1 MPAISRADFAA
12 TRARIERA
20 HAVRSEMAKLLNES
34 STTFY
39 VERRAVGDHIVIEAH
54 AEPPIMAGIVFGDWL
69 ANIRAA
75 LDYSFFQLA
84 IHDEQR
90 DPPTRP
96 RDRQFPI
103 TRTVDD
109 FDKLRTKDVFHGMAA
124 DTVGMIESMQPYHT
138 KYGADGNALLWL
150 HDLARKDRHRRPF
163 TIGTLVKSFNAKIQA
178 PYGTNVIS
186 YDLFDPT
193 KAPPLVGGGESF
205 VLGRLHCKNDSI
217 PKWLKDGVELDIE
230 HHIELLDWF
239 REAHTSGIAA
249 NIRNDSLQVRMEFIE
264 YYMGLV
270 VDAFE
275 ELTGNRK

>member
-1 MPAISRADFAA
+1 
-12 TRARIERA
+12 
-20 HAVRSEMAKLLNES
+20 MAKLLNES
-34 STTFY
+34 PTTIY
-39 VERRAVGDHIVIEAH
+39 AERRAEGEHIVIEAFS
-54 AEPPIMAGIVFGDWL
+54 EPPIMAGIVFGDWL

-103 TRTVDD
+103 TRTKDD
-109 FDKLRTKDVFHGMAA
+109 FDKLRPKDVFKGMTAA
-124 DTVGMIESMQPYHT
+124 TVDMIEGMQPYHT
-138 KYGADGNALLWL
+138 KYGSEGNTLLWL

-163 TIGTLVKSFNAKIQA
+163 TIGTRIKSFNARIPE
-178 PYGTNVIS
+178 PYCQNIVS
-186 YDLFDPT
+186 YDLFDPN
-193 KAPPLVGGGESF
+193 KEPPLVGGGESLI
-205 VLGRLHCKNDSI
+205 LGRFRCKDSTV
-217 PKWLKDGVELDIE
+217 PPWLKDGVEVDVE

-239 REAHTSGIAA
+239 REAHNAGVAA

-270 VDAFE
+270 VDHFE
-275 ELTGNRK
+275 KHVGR